1 MLLYWWITNK
11 EKIHLWALYSA
22 CDSAICFCNS
32 LHILVSLASKLRAHV
47 CIEPRPS
54 DLNMTLP
61 AFAAAGAGA
70 CSRYRSIAGT
80 RHPQLSID
88 VCCPRPSSAA
98 SQPHAAAA
106 VDRRDRQ
113 TDGLPTV
120 TQTLLRIRCGQ
131 RKQQNVTLRHPSRAH
146 SQDNWPRSS
155 SLQTAN
161 A

>member
-1 MLLYWWITNK
+1 
-11 EKIHLWALYSA
+11 
-22 CDSAICFCNS
+22 
-32 LHILVSLASKLRAHV
+32 
-47 CIEPRPS
+47 
-54 DLNMTLP
+54 MTLP

-88 VCCPRPSSAA
+88 VCCPRPSSAE

-146 SQDNWPRSS
+146 SQDNATFIIITDGQRLAPAELRPGRTELIISRLVHS
-155 SLQTAN
+155 T
-161 A
+161 